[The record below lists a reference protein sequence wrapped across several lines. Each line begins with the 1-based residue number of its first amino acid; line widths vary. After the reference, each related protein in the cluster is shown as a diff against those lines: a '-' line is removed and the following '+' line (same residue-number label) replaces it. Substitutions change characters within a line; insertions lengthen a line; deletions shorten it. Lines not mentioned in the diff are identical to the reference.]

1 MQYLAHSRF
10 FAPRHQNGPLNCL
23 TSAQP
28 AILLRTWAIGS
39 LGATKSCTSY
49 LSKLNLAVCLEN
61 NMASRVLESIL
72 RSSRPS
78 PHVKLAILCLF
89 VSLVVAPLRAKNAS
103 LTAIELYIGPNGP
116 AYVHITD
123 VLING
128 KFELRVCD
136 STPKIDKSTYG
147 RLAKV
152 TLSAGASIEYGTDG
166 VLTLKRDSTS
176 SCVVPS
182 DLKFD

>member
-1 MQYLAHSRF
+1 
-10 FAPRHQNGPLNCL
+10 
-23 TSAQP
+23 
-28 AILLRTWAIGS
+28 
-39 LGATKSCTSY
+39 
-49 LSKLNLAVCLEN
+49 
-61 NMASRVLESIL
+61 MASRVLESIL
-72 RSSRPS
+72 PSSRVS
-78 PHVKLAILCLF
+78 LHVRLAVLCLSA
-89 VSLVVAPLRAKNAS
+89 SLVAAPVRAKNAS

-116 AYVHITD
+116 AYVHVTD

-182 DLKFD
+182 DLKFDKNGPVTPAELASRAVLQGKVLSATIGASDAPPPPPL